1 MGAVL
6 PGRVGR
12 RAPATFSQ
20 GADVLSDDDA
30 ILEKTA
36 RGAGWVVAWR
46 MATRTLGVLSTLVL
60 VRLLA
65 PSDFGLVA
73 LASSFSVSIEAFSWI
88 GIEEGVIRHKHP
100 TDALMDTAFTLSV
113 LRGTAIFA
121 IVSAVAWPAAAFFGE
136 PRLAPVLVALGLT
149 VFIENFINVG
159 VIEFRRDFD
168 FRREFRLYL
177 LPRLLSI
184 GVAIGAASVL
194 HTYWA
199 LIAAIVSNQV
209 FRVCLS
215 YVMHPYRP
223 GFRLSEWRQMASYS
237 AWNSVIAGSG
247 ALRDRVD
254 TMMVGRAMSPAA
266 VGFYA
271 LGYEIASLPV
281 TELIAPLTRAAF
293 AGFAAAYRDELDA
306 GRTWVRLVSTMALLT
321 FPAGVGMSA
330 IAAPLIELTFGPGW
344 GAAVPVMQVLGLP
357 FCLTVF
363 GMVAQTLF
371 LAQGHMRTSFAIT
384 AATTVVRLALL
395 AALIPRLGLT
405 GAALAAGG
413 GIVLEQ
419 AMSAIWA
426 MRRLNLSLF
435 ADLMPQVWRCV
446 LATAAMAGAMW
457 MAGLGWRAMGVI
469 WLPVAILLGAAVY
482 GLALLGLWALAG
494 RPAGPE
500 ADMLALLRRS
510 WPSARLLR

>member
-1 MGAVL
+1 M
-6 PGRVGR
+6 
-12 RAPATFSQ
+12 
-20 GADVLSDDDA
+20 SDDDS

-36 RGAGWVVAWR
+36 RGASWVVAWR
-46 MATRTLGVLSTLVL
+46 MATRTLGLLSTLVL

-113 LRGTAIFA
+113 LRGLIIFA
-121 IVSAVAWPAAAFFGE
+121 LISALARPAAGFFGE
-136 PRLAPVLVALGLT
+136 PRLAEVLVALGLT

-159 VIEFRRDFD
+159 TIEFRRDFT
-168 FRREFRLYL
+168 FHREFQLFL
-177 LPRLLSI
+177 VPRILSI
-184 GVAIGAASVL
+184 LVAIGSAAVFHS
-194 HTYWA
+194 YWA
-199 LIAAIVSNQV
+199 LLAAIVSHQL
-209 FRVCLS
+209 FRVLLS

-223 GFRLSEWRQMASYS
+223 RFRLPEWRQMASYS
-237 AWNSVIAGSG
+237 AWNSVIAGAG

-254 TMMVGRAMSPAA
+254 TMMVGRALSAGA

-293 AGFAAAYRDELDA
+293 AGFAAAYRDEMDS

-330 IAAPLIELTFGPGW
+330 IASPLIELAFGPGW
-344 GAAVPVMQVLGLP
+344 DAAVPVMRILGLP

-363 GMVAQTLF
+363 GMVGQTLF
-371 LAQGHMRTSFAIT
+371 LAQGHMRTSLAIT
-384 AATTVVRLALL
+384 VGATAVRLALL
-395 AALIPRLGLT
+395 AALVPRLGLT
-405 GAALAAGG
+405 GAALAASA

-419 AMSAIWA
+419 GLSAVWA
-426 MRRLNLSLF
+426 MRRLRLSLA
-435 ADLMPQVWRCV
+435 ADLLPQVWRGV
-446 LATAAMAGAMW
+446 LATSAMAASLW
-457 MAGLGWRAMGVI
+457 FAGLGWRAIGPI
-469 WLPVAILLGAAVY
+469 WLVSAILLGAGVY
-482 GLALLGLWALAG
+482 GVALLLLWAMAG
-494 RPAGPE
+494 RPPGPE

-510 WPSARLLR
+510 RPGAGIPG